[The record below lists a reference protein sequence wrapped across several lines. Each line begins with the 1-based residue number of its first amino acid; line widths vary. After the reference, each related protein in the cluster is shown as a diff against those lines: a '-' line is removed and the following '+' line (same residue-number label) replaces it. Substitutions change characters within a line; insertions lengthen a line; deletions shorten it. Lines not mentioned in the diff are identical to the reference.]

1 VALFNPQLAAIDPQG
16 GAHKPMKKTHFA
28 HPLRKLFTALALL
41 AASILPLVAQG
52 PDTPGPII
60 KDIIVE
66 TVGVP
71 GISKDRVLANLAT
84 KVGDPYSEQTAEQ
97 DVRALYATGG
107 VSNVRLFA
115 EPFGDGVRVTVLL
128 QGRPVVEEV
137 IIEGAAAIP
146 LSRVRKDVKVKPGDV
161 VNEEKIEADRQKIL
175 ELYEDRNYAEVDVQY
190 RVQEIPGR
198 NRARVIYAITEGPR
212 LVVKKIVFVGNDSV
226 LAKDIRAV
234 MKTKPLD
241 ILTFFNKSGRLTPS
255 QLEEDRAAI
264 RTLYQNRGFADVD
277 VSEIQTQP
285 LGTDGVELIITISE
299 GTQYR
304 VNNVAV
310 DGVNIVPADEVLSK
324 LKMGNGQLFTPKG
337 MGDDLKALRDFYGS
351 RGYVDMTAAPEVLPA
366 GPGAVDITY
375 RIDEGVQSYI
385 NLVNIQGNTRTQDRV
400 IRRELAVKPGEVYD
414 TTLVDVSKKRL
425 ENLNYFERVE
435 TQPTDTVVP
444 GRKDLNV
451 IVEEKRTG
459 SFNFGAGF
467 STIDSLIG
475 FAELQQSNFDL
486 LNWPNFTGA
495 GQRFRARAQY
505 GILRSD
511 FVLSLTEPWF
521 LGYKL
526 SAGVEAYYRNADFLS
541 AVYAQENL
549 GFALQT
555 RQQVWRALSAR
566 TEYRLET
573 IRIYDVG
580 DDVDPLGNSIFGG
593 FSSTGGVGQV
603 IQDSAGSYLKSA
615 ITGSLVWDTRDS
627 LFLTRKGEQVE
638 LTGFLAGGFLGGDVQ
653 DYGVSL
659 EGSKYFS
666 LPWDL
671 IFLAKGQLAVVN
683 GWGGGEGGDDAGYG
697 NGVPIFDRLYLGGAN
712 NLRGFNFR
720 EVGPVDEFDN
730 PIGGNSLGYLTLEMT
745 FPIISRV
752 RGAFFSDAGF
762 VNPDAYDFST
772 AGYNM
777 DVGFGLRLDLPIG
790 PIRVDYGIPVVYD
803 SWNGPPGKFNFNI
816 GYQF

>member
-1 VALFNPQLAAIDPQG
+1 MRKILPAR
-16 GAHKPMKKTHFA
+16 
-28 HPLRKLFTALALL
+28 PLPKLFTILF
-41 AASILPLVAQG
+41 AAFCVLQTLPAQG

-60 KDIIVE
+60 KDIVVE
-66 TVGVP
+66 TVGSP
-71 GISKDRVLANLAT
+71 GITKDRVLANLAT
-84 KVGDPYSEQTAEQ
+84 KVGDPYSERTAEQ

-115 EPFGDGVRVTVLL
+115 EPYGDGVRVTVLL
-128 QGRPVVEEV
+128 QGRPVIEEV

-161 VNEEKIEADRQKIL
+161 VDEEKIEVDRQKIL
-175 ELYEDRNYAEVDVQY
+175 ELYEDRNYSEVDVQY

-198 NRARVIYAITEGPR
+198 DRARVIYAITEGPR

-226 LAKDIRAV
+226 LSKDIRAV

-241 ILTFFNKSGRLTPS
+241 ILTFFNKSGRLTPA

-264 RTLYQNRGFADVD
+264 RTLYQNRGFADAEVA
-277 VSEIQTQP
+277 EIQTQP
-285 LGTDGVELIITISE
+285 LGKDGVELIVTIIE

-304 VNNVAV
+304 VNSVAL
-310 DGVNIVPADEVLSK
+310 DGVNIVPQAEILEK

-351 RGYVDMTAAPEVLPA
+351 RGYVDMMAVPEVLPA
-366 GPGAVDITY
+366 GATAVDITY

-400 IRRELAVKPGEVYD
+400 IRRELAVKPGDLYD

-425 ENLNYFERVE
+425 ENLNYFERVD
-435 TQPTDTVVP
+435 TQPADTVVS

-475 FAELQQSNFDL
+475 FAELQQTNFDL
-486 LNWPNFTGA
+486 FNWPNFTGG

-511 FVLSLTEPWF
+511 FVVSLTEPWF

-541 AVYAQENL
+541 AVYAQENM
-549 GFALQT
+549 GVAFQT

-566 TEYRLET
+566 TEYRIET

-580 DDVDPLGNSIFGG
+580 DNVDPLGNTIFGG
-593 FSSTGGVGQV
+593 FSGGGGVGPE
-603 IQDSAGSYLKSA
+603 IRDSAGSYLKSA
-615 ITGSLVWDTRDS
+615 VTGSLVWDTRDS
-627 LFLTRKGEQVE
+627 LFLTRKGELIDFTTFV
-638 LTGFLAGGFLGGDVQ
+638 GGGFLGGDVQ
-653 DYGVSL
+653 DYGLSL
-659 EGSKYFS
+659 EASKYFP

-671 IFLAKGQLAVVN
+671 IFLAKGQLAVVD
-683 GWGGGEGGDDAGYG
+683 GWGTDSGSVDGGYG
-697 NGVPIFDRLYLGGAN
+697 GGVPIFDRLYLGGSG

-720 EVGPVDEFDN
+720 EVGPVDQFDN
-730 PIGGNSLGYLTLEMT
+730 PIGGNSLGYLTLEVT

-762 VNPDAYDFST
+762 VNRDSYDFST

-777 DVGFGLRLDLPIG
+777 DAGFGLRLDLPIG
-790 PIRVDYGIPVVYD
+790 PIRVDYGIPIVYD